1 MATRSEDLY
10 LSIPNASP
18 IFSKLAISS
27 QFKVSLNL
35 VSSTITGS
43 NVALYQHLTNCGIF
57 QDSSS
62 TYQKYDFLC
71 SSASLPGSNFNISEE
86 LGSRQGMTER
96 FATRRIYNEF
106 DLTFYID
113 DDYNVLRMLEEW
125 MNFINPVYNESNG
138 RYDGSPSSQLGAY
151 QERNT
156 YSRFRYPD
164 DYRRK
169 LSITKFE
176 RDFLENPNDRNNT
189 FKNMPLLTYNFI
201 DTFPVNIN
209 AVPLSY
215 DGSTFLQVTV
225 VFTYLRHTIEK
236 HGNAQQSVREKLVNN
251 SLTQVNP
258 LRPKIIGN
266 EIAPSS
272 GSSVPTPPVGYV
284 SGKPYFGPTHPHDIT
299 DRFLSSD
306 IRIEN
311 DDLFLMTGDIDTYQ
325 LSESERTDFPGIYN
339 GGLVRVQ
346 VVPSGALS
354 ITDTEKNNGFE
365 MPNGEDYLRFGNR
378 KGERYVVLKK
388 IDARNIVKFRIHAKV
403 GTGLRSQGGNGGH
416 RPDNVG
422 SEDIRLQYW
431 VGDDPGSHSGL
442 ENIPFDQN
450 FGDPILT
457 EIGTV
462 IPILSLDSSNPVN
475 TPPQEGDYNDGS
487 LKVFEIDI
495 PEGARKENVFFR
507 VIQPNVST
515 FGRDNYGFLKFE
527 FVDAVPKSSIRIDN
541 HTKETGDVV
550 TYFGDVSIGG
560 LENETRYYTIKVD
573 DNLVQLA
580 TSLSNAN
587 AGIAI
592 TFTSKGSGNHQLYDR
607 TIRMAGEAH
616 APFPHAIVYDTL
628 QESISESSTTGVIT
642 QTNPKTETEA
652 TAGEG
657 TTQTTSTTETSGGG
671 TTTTETTTTTTTT
684 DSSGSTSSTTS
695 SSTSSSS
702 SSSSSDSSSGSSGSS
717 YYSGGGYYGGY

>member
-1 MATRSEDLY
+1 MAIRSEDLY

-43 NVALYQHLTNCGIF
+43 NVALYQHLSNCGIF
-57 QDSSS
+57 NDTTS

-71 SSASLPGSNFNISEE
+71 SSASLPGSNFNVSEE

-236 HGNAQQSVREKLVNN
+236 HGNAQQSVNEKLMSNQ
-251 SLTQVNP
+251 LTQVNP

-266 EIAPSS
+266 EITPSS
-272 GSSVPTPPVGYV
+272 TDPVPTSPVGYI
-284 SGKPYFGPTHPHDIT
+284 SGKPYYGPFHEH
-299 DRFLSSD
+299 
-306 IRIEN
+306 
-311 DDLFLMTGDIDTYQ
+311 MG
-325 LSESERTDFPGIYN
+325 
-339 GGLVRVQ
+339 VKMV
-346 VVPSGALS
+346 
-354 ITDTEKNNGFE
+354 
-365 MPNGEDYLRFGNR
+365 GE
-378 KGERYVVLKK
+378 V
-388 IDARNIVKFRIHAKV
+388 
-403 GTGLRSQGGNGGH
+403 
-416 RPDNVG
+416 
-422 SEDIRLQYW
+422 
-431 VGDDPGSHSGL
+431 HS
-442 ENIPFDQN
+442 P
-450 FGDPILT
+450 
-457 EIGTV
+457 
-462 IPILSLDSSNPVN
+462 
-475 TPPQEGDYNDGS
+475 Y
-487 LKVFEIDI
+487 
-495 PEGARKENVFFR
+495 
-507 VIQPNVST
+507 
-515 FGRDNYGFLKFE
+515 
-527 FVDAVPKSSIRIDN
+527 
-541 HTKETGDVV
+541 
-550 TYFGDVSIGG
+550 
-560 LENETRYYTIKVD
+560 
-573 DNLVQLA
+573 
-580 TSLSNAN
+580 
-587 AGIAI
+587 
-592 TFTSKGSGNHQLYDR
+592 
-607 TIRMAGEAH
+607 
-616 APFPHAIVYDTL
+616 PHAIIYDTV
-628 QESISESSTTGVIT
+628 QESLKESSTTGVIT
-642 QTNPKTETEA
+642 QINPETETEA

-657 TTQTTSTTETSGGG
+657 TTETTQTTESSGGG
-671 TTTTETTTTTTTT
+671 TTTTETTTTTTTTTT

-702 SSSSSDSSSGSSGSS
+702 SSSDSSSGSSGSS
-717 YYSGGGYYGGY
+717 YYSGGSYYGGY

>member
-1 MATRSEDLY
+1 MAIRSEDLY

-43 NVALYQHLTNCGIF
+43 NVALYQHLSNCGIF
-57 QDSSS
+57 NDTTS

-71 SSASLPGSNFNISEE
+71 SSASLPGSNFNVSEE

-138 RYDGSPSSQLGAY
+138 RYDGSPSSQLGVY

-236 HGNAQQSVREKLVNN
+236 HGNAQQSVNEKLMSNQ
-251 SLTQVNP
+251 LTQVNP

-266 EIAPSS
+266 EITPSS
-272 GSSVPTPPVGYV
+272 VDPVPTSPVGYI
-284 SGKPYFGPTHPHDIT
+284 SGKPYYGPFHEH
-299 DRFLSSD
+299 
-306 IRIEN
+306 
-311 DDLFLMTGDIDTYQ
+311 MG
-325 LSESERTDFPGIYN
+325 
-339 GGLVRVQ
+339 VKMV
-346 VVPSGALS
+346 
-354 ITDTEKNNGFE
+354 
-365 MPNGEDYLRFGNR
+365 GE
-378 KGERYVVLKK
+378 V
-388 IDARNIVKFRIHAKV
+388 
-403 GTGLRSQGGNGGH
+403 
-416 RPDNVG
+416 
-422 SEDIRLQYW
+422 
-431 VGDDPGSHSGL
+431 HS
-442 ENIPFDQN
+442 P
-450 FGDPILT
+450 
-457 EIGTV
+457 
-462 IPILSLDSSNPVN
+462 
-475 TPPQEGDYNDGS
+475 Y
-487 LKVFEIDI
+487 
-495 PEGARKENVFFR
+495 
-507 VIQPNVST
+507 
-515 FGRDNYGFLKFE
+515 
-527 FVDAVPKSSIRIDN
+527 
-541 HTKETGDVV
+541 
-550 TYFGDVSIGG
+550 
-560 LENETRYYTIKVD
+560 
-573 DNLVQLA
+573 
-580 TSLSNAN
+580 
-587 AGIAI
+587 
-592 TFTSKGSGNHQLYDR
+592 
-607 TIRMAGEAH
+607 
-616 APFPHAIVYDTL
+616 PHAIIYDTV
-628 QESISESSTTGVIT
+628 QESLKESSTTGVIT
-642 QTNPKTETEA
+642 QVNPETETET

-657 TTQTTSTTETSGGG
+657 TTETTQTTESSGGG

>member
-1 MATRSEDLY
+1 MAIRSEDLY

-35 VSSTITGS
+35 VNSTITGS
-43 NVALYQHLTNCGIF
+43 NVALYQHLSNCGIF
-57 QDSSS
+57 NDTTS

-113 DDYNVLRMLEEW
+113 SDYNVLRMLEEW
-125 MNFINPVYNESNG
+125 MNFINPVYNETNG
-138 RYDGSPSSQLGAY
+138 RYDGSQSSQLGAY

-236 HGNAQQSVREKLVNN
+236 HGNAQQSVNENLINN
-251 SLTQVNP
+251 QLTQVNP

-272 GSSVPTPPVGYV
+272 SDPVPTPPVGYV

-299 DRFLSSD
+299 VRFSSSD
-306 IRIEN
+306 VNEFNETITVKNHRRK
-311 DDLFLMTGDIDTYQ
+311 TGDMLTYIKDDSATAIESMTADGTPGLID
-325 LSESERTDFPGIYN
+325 RTNYYI
-339 GGLVRVQ
+339 
-346 VVPSGALS
+346 
-354 ITDTEKNNGFE
+354 I
-365 MPNGEDYLRFGNR
+365 
-378 KGERYVVLKK
+378 K
-388 IDARNIVKFRIHAKV
+388 ID
-403 GTGLRSQGGNGGH
+403 
-416 RPDNVG
+416 
-422 SEDIRLQYW
+422 
-431 VGDDPGSHSGL
+431 DDTIQLAASLSDANSG
-442 ENIPFDQN
+442 I
-450 FGDPILT
+450 
-457 EIGTV
+457 
-462 IPILSLDSSNPVN
+462 
-475 TPPQEGDYNDGS
+475 
-487 LKVFEIDI
+487 EID
-495 PEGARKENVFFR
+495 
-507 VIQPNVST
+507 
-515 FGRDNYGFLKFE
+515 L
-527 FVDAVPKSSIRIDN
+527 
-541 HTKETGDVV
+541 
-550 TYFGDVSIGG
+550 
-560 LENETRYYTIKVD
+560 YT
-573 DNLVQLA
+573 
-580 TSLSNAN
+580 
-587 AGIAI
+587 
-592 TFTSKGSGNHQLYDR
+592 KGSGNYQLYEK
-607 TIRMAGEAH
+607 TIKMVGEAH

-628 QESISESSTTGVIT
+628 QESLSESSTTGVIT
-642 QTNPKTETEA
+642 QTNPKTETET

-684 DSSGSTSSTTS
+684 DSSGSTSS
-695 SSTSSSS
+695 STSSSS

-717 YYSGGGYYGGY
+717 YYSGGSYYGY